1 MPSVAKGSEVGL
13 GSQSQGREGVSK
25 LWHAGRAHAGRAKT
39 RAKKGKWE
47 VEVEGDRTSHCKLHQ
62 KSNEPSQYK
71 HAKQDL
77 LGVTVSQPTR
87 CTTVDGN
94 ELCRPLVSLVRLIVQ

>member
-1 MPSVAKGSEVGL
+1 MAPSLKGEGEYAVARG
-13 GSQSQGREGVSK
+13 
-25 LWHAGRAHAGRAKT
+25 AHAGRAKT

-47 VEVEGDRTSHCKLHQ
+47 VETERGGRGHCKFYQ

-77 LGVTVSQPTR
+77 LGVTVIQSDRLVTLR
-87 CTTVDGN
+87 LYDSGN
-94 ELCRPLVSLVRLIVQ
+94 ELGRPLVSLVRVIVQ